1 MQKHKILPMKMPKQK
16 KQKNN
21 FAKKI
26 FSKIQKSNTIFV
38 TGDNAK
44 AQDTSNEDAKAV
56 KSTNGFKE
64 EEESK
69 EDATNVTKVTKEY
82 T

>member
-1 MQKHKILPMKMPKQK
+1 MQKK
-16 KQKNN
+16 KL
-21 FAKKI
+21 
-26 FSKIQKSNTIFV
+26 SFV
-38 TGDNAK
+38 AGDNAK

-56 KSTNGFKE
+56 KSTNGFKQ

-69 EDATNVTKVTKEY
+69 EDATKVTKVTKEY

>member
-1 MQKHKILPMKMPKQK
+1 MFWPILK
-16 KQKNN
+16 KKAGI
-21 FAKKI
+21 AKEPSLKLVLTYKCLLACR
-26 FSKIQKSNTIFV
+26 FCKKSNTNA
-38 TGDNAK
+38 GDNAK

-69 EDATNVTKVTKEY
+69 EDATKVTKEY

>member
-1 MQKHKILPMKMPKQK
+1 MTLVLKILQK
-16 KQKNN
+16 KRYT
-21 FAKKI
+21 KKHHY
-26 FSKIQKSNTIFV
+26 FV

-69 EDATNVTKVTKEY
+69 EDATKVTKVTKEY